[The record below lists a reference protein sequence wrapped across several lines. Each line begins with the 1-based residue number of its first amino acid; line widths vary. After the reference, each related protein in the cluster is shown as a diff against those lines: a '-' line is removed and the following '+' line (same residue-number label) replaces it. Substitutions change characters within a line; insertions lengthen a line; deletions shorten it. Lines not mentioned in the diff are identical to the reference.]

1 MNLVELNSVGG
12 LIDNEERIVYAQLTN
27 GLPDLDNGIELDEVT
42 MDWWMNLSIEDV
54 RKLQI
59 IEPGTL
65 GMVLGLLTQEVGGDE
80 VHFPQVPQD
89 IVELAVSELNL

>member
-27 GLPDLDNGIELDEVT
+27 GLPDLDNGIELDEVN

-80 VHFPQVPQD
+80 VGFPQVPQD
-89 IVELAVSELNL
+89 IVEQAVSELNL

>member
-27 GLPDLDNGIELDEVT
+27 GLPDLENGIELDELN
-42 MDWWMNLSIEDV
+42 MNWWMNLSIEDV
-54 RKLQI
+54 RKLQL

>member
-27 GLPDLDNGIELDEVT
+27 GLPDLENGIELDELN
-42 MDWWMNLSIEDV
+42 MDWWMNLSIQDV
-54 RKLQI
+54 RKLQL

-65 GMVLGLLTQEVGGDE
+65 GMVLGLLTSEVGGDE

-89 IVELAVSELNL
+89 IVEQAVSELNL

>member
-1 MNLVELNSVGG
+1 MNLVELNSVGA
-12 LIDNEERIVYAQLTN
+12 LIDNELKIVYPQLTN

-80 VHFPQVPQD
+80 VVFPQVPQD

>member
-12 LIDNEERIVYAQLTN
+12 LIDNEERIVYPQLTN
-27 GLPDLDNGIELDEVT
+27 GLPDLDNGIELDEI
-42 MDWWMNLSIEDV
+42 DIEWWMNLSIEDV
-54 RKLQI
+54 RKLQV

-65 GMVLGLLTQEVGGDE
+65 GMVMGLLIHEVGGDE

-89 IVELAVSELNL
+89 IVEQAVSELNL